1 MLRDAVPSASTADV
15 LHFRTMMDANG
26 DKLISQ
32 QEFLKA
38 LQSSRDTATQVDRG
52 RQTSFARLSAYW
64 GMLVND
70 RLLAILGGTAAAIS
84 PDFRGKC

>member
-1 MLRDAVPSASTADV
+1 MAMLRDAVPSASTADV

-38 LQSSRDTATQVDRG
+38 LQSSRDTATQV
-52 RQTSFARLSAYW
+52 
-64 GMLVND
+64 
-70 RLLAILGGTAAAIS
+70 GG
-84 PDFRGKC
+84 G